1 MRGGRWRK
9 AMMAGGGSSPK
20 GVVGGGGGF
29 TSDGVGVHPTVGRG
43 QEAGGVKWHS
53 RRASKGG

>member
-1 MRGGRWRK
+1 
-9 AMMAGGGSSPK
+9 MMAGGGSSPK